1 MKLFK
6 SCMAAVCMLALAA
19 CSPANKEA
27 KDIAAEA
34 QSTEQQVDKPEA
46 VTVLAKDAVIPTD
59 EKLLTVIDFNAT
71 WCGPCRQFAPIFHK
85 VAEEYA
91 GRARFYSVDTDEHP
105 QLAALYE
112 VTGIPTVVYL
122 KPDGSYTTT
131 VGLLSEEEFKQALET
146 AIK

>member
-1 MKLFK
+1 M
-6 SCMAAVCMLALAA
+6 
-19 CSPANKEA
+19 
-27 KDIAAEA
+27 
-34 QSTEQQVDKPEA
+34 
-46 VTVLAKDAVIPTD
+46 TVLAKGAVIPTD

>member
-27 KDIAAEA
+27 KDTAAEA

-46 VTVLAKDAVIPTD
+46 VTVLAKGAVIPTD

-85 VAEEYA
+85 VAEEYT